1 MVVLFASARRVTDE
15 RHVRATS
22 PRPYDVRFASR
33 RRRRRGRSDMTHQL
47 LFVQGGGAGAHDE
60 WDSKLVAS
68 LRRAL
73 GPGYDIRYPRMPK
86 ENDPSFAAWEATLQ
100 QEIANL
106 DDGAILVGHSIGGT
120 FLINV
125 LAKQPPKLTLGA
137 IVLIA
142 TPFVGEGGWPTD
154 NWQPESDLGG
164 KLPRGVPIYLYH
176 GEADTTAPPAHA
188 ELYARAIPQAHICL
202 LAGRDHQLDND
213 LREIAAVIT
222 RLG

>member
-1 MVVLFASARRVTDE
+1 
-15 RHVRATS
+15 
-22 PRPYDVRFASR
+22 
-33 RRRRRGRSDMTHQL
+33 
-47 LFVQGGGAGAHDE
+47 
-60 WDSKLVAS
+60 
-68 LRRAL
+68 
-73 GPGYDIRYPRMPK
+73 MPK

-106 DDGAILVGHSIGGT
+106 DD
-120 FLINV
+120 
-125 LAKQPPKLTLGA
+125 GA

>member
-1 MVVLFASARRVTDE
+1 
-15 RHVRATS
+15 
-22 PRPYDVRFASR
+22 
-33 RRRRRGRSDMTHQL
+33 MTHQL

-106 DDGAILVGHSIGGT
+106 DD
-120 FLINV
+120 
-125 LAKQPPKLTLGA
+125 GA